1 MPKEDKQKLLKF
13 LKLISL
19 EMGINSKDN
28 LIRVFGSLG
37 SLESTLRKI
46 RKIRLESAMSP
57 LISLKSKKYLYDS
70 DSVLDEYLVII
81 LSGQIK
87 GTEAIRY
94 AKIIELLKR
103 DKLSIGEITDK
114 LNDSLCQGKSS
125 LLELRTIRNYLKILV
140 SDGFV
145 EKVKDKKYIK
155 YKLKKGLE
163 LLPEHLLVKLY
174 LFTDFFSNTGL
185 LVTRSL
191 ILKYFLEKRLGTNK
205 LKRIK
210 NVICY
215 KHSKPLRVFDDL
227 NVLYILNLLECK
239 KACSLELSLLPKSKN
254 KPLEKITVIPQFLLF
269 DYQLA
274 RWYLIT
280 DGDTKRVLIDRIYE
294 FRKVIRGSD
303 ILDSHLEKRL
313 DNLKKSWLVE
323 EDAKE
328 KEIIIKFYFD
338 SSKSSKNFILNRVKK
353 EAMDGQ
359 IEIID
364 KNSFILKILT
374 RELNEIKPW
383 IRSFGSSAQV
393 LEPRSLRNSLIEEFI
408 SLKSTYESVISEGS
422 L

>member
-1 MPKEDKQKLLKF
+1 
-13 LKLISL
+13 
-19 EMGINSKDN
+19 
-28 LIRVFGSLG
+28 
-37 SLESTLRKI
+37 
-46 RKIRLESAMSP
+46 
-57 LISLKSKKYLYDS
+57 DS
-70 DSVLDEYLVII
+70 DSVLDEYLGII

-87 GTEAIRY
+87 ETEAIRY

-114 LNDSLCQGKSS
+114 LNDSLCQDESS

-155 YKLKKGLE
+155 YKLKKSLA

-205 LKRIK
+205 LKKIK
-210 NVICY
+210 NIICY

-254 KPLEKITVIPQFLLF
+254 KPSEKVTVMPQFLLF

-280 DGDTKRVLIDRIYE
+280 DGDTKRVLIDRI
-294 FRKVIRGSD
+294 FKFGKVIRESD